1 MLLCMH
7 VMLLRLLRH
16 MHVITFINIHI
27 YLIINSII
35 RGNHIYKDAWDA
47 PICKVLYRETG
58 NHSDPC
64 AAKVNVVTVATL
76 GATTSVA
83 SGHIPCS

>member
-7 VMLLRLLRH
+7 VMLLRLLRC

-27 YLIINSII
+27 YLIINSVI

-47 PICKVLYRETG
+47 PIGKALYRETG

-64 AAKVNVVTVATL
+64 AVKVNVATL
-76 GATTSVA
+76 GATTSVV
-83 SGHIPCS
+83 SGHVPCSLR